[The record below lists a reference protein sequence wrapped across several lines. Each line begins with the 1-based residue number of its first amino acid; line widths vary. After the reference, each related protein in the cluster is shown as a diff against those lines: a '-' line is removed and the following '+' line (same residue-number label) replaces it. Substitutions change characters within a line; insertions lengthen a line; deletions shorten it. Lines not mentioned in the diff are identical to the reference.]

1 MMRNLYIILS
11 LVCTTLIV
19 GCVSGPQQI
28 NVNPHIELAADS
40 FAKNHPIWVVVKD
53 MRDDPL
59 LGTRGGVHPEA
70 DLISIDND
78 LKEAINQATRDA
90 LKRLGFVVDD
100 DPAQPF
106 KFTVLIEKLTYN
118 ISGKRIATDVEL
130 YSAVQFVA
138 ENQGHKFTG
147 RYNTKTQRKFFTT
160 PSKQKNTEFI
170 NQVLSDTLSRGFK
183 DDGLLTFLRK
193 QVNML

>member
-1 MMRNLYIILS
+1 MMKSLYAISIL
-11 LVCTTLIV
+11 VWTILIV
-19 GCVSGPQQI
+19 GCASGPQQI
-28 NVNPHIELAADS
+28 NINPHIELATGS
-40 FAKNHPIWVVVKD
+40 FGKNHPIRVVVKD

-59 LGTRGGVHPEA
+59 LGTRGGAHPEA

-90 LKRLGFVVDD
+90 LKRLGFVTNDD
-100 DPAQPF
+100 VAQPF

-130 YSAVQFVA
+130 FSAVQIVA

-147 RYNTKTQRKFFTT
+147 RYNSKTQRKLFTT
-160 PSKQKNTEFI
+160 PSKEKNTEYI

-183 DDGLLTFLRK
+183 DNGLLTFLRK
-193 QVNML
+193 QASML